1 MAEQEA
7 KPRVPSALKRL
18 VDDYLNTCHF
28 MTKMW
33 RGLIAVL
40 AVAFPVAFIL
50 RESNLIQALVN
61 AVGFWLLAAVASRLA
76 VLEFRILRAAWVAK
90 KIDRRIPE
98 GHPSR
103 EGVIEWIRDRND
115 GNFLNSL
122 LKKLGAAP
130 HPPPVIETTTSD
142 PTAFINGVLAKLGGQ
157 QQQTTTT
164 YVYGNSITQVL
175 NEEGEWVTIQESQPV
190 AVEGP
195 PPEQSVQR
203 ALEELA
209 PPENFKPIPIA
220 APGPGKEK
228 KKKSKSKKKK
238 RRSTHLLL
246 DPEAYDPEAAGE
258 GRESG

>member
-1 MAEQEA
+1 MAEQDK

-18 VDDYLNTCHF
+18 VDDYLNTCLF

-33 RGLIAVL
+33 RRLAIIL

-50 RESNLIQALVN
+50 REVSLVQALVN
-61 AVGFWLLAAVASRLA
+61 AVGFWLIAAVVSRLA
-76 VLEFRILRAAWVAK
+76 VLEFRILRAGWVAG
-90 KIDRRIPE
+90 KIDRRIPA

-103 EGVIEWIRDRND
+103 DVVIEWIREKND

-122 LKKLGAAP
+122 LKKLGVAP
-130 HPPPVIETTTSD
+130 LIPPVLETAPQD

-157 QQQTTTT
+157 AQQSTTT
-164 YVYGNSITQVL
+164 YVSGNTITQVL
-175 NEEGEWVTIQESQPV
+175 NDDGEWVTIQESQP
-190 AVEGP
+190 AAPEGP
-195 PPEQSVQR
+195 PPEQSVQQ

-220 APGPGKEK
+220 APGGKGN
-228 KKKSKSKKKK
+228 KKSKRKKKK
-238 RRSTHLLL
+238 RRATHMLLE
-246 DPEAYDPEAAGE
+246 PEAYEPEPAGE